1 MSNPSPNR
9 LISAIL
15 AMAMICLVV
24 GCAGVSRIDPSGRSF
39 FIWPD
44 PADPSTQT
52 TFVSPLG
59 TPPGPSSSNQ
69 VAPPAYGGTDP
80 WCPLCPIC
88 PLGNCGLGG
97 CGCFGNDRPTPV
109 TDAVT
114 QVARKPAETLSITPE
129 RILAPIGSEV
139 ILKAS
144 VCGENNYLRTNRRVE
159 WMLGAN
165 GAGQFVT
172 VGEQGELDIMRFP
185 WQRPNKHD
193 NLYAVGY
200 TSPFHTCIN
209 RGTPDRSD
217 DVQIRPGDAWITVTS
232 ASEGVSYVT
241 ASAPETA
248 NWDTRRARA
257 TIYWV
262 DAEWVIPPSTSVQ
275 LGQPHALVTTVKR
288 QSDGAPI
295 AGWIVKY
302 EVVEGP
308 TARLGYESGQ
318 VSEATTDAQ
327 GRASMQVSPTDDQPG
342 MARVNVTVVRP
353 AQSGSMP
360 SPRLE
365 VGGGEVVIDWTP
377 TASVVETPQPS
388 LPDQGSTVIPA
399 PFEPA
404 PTRPSPP
411 VTPSGRPELEVKV
424 RRDTQGIIKPS
435 DSIPVTITVRNTG
448 DAVARNIGIVDKF
461 DPGLTSPY
469 DTEKIGKIT
478 YPSFPDLQP
487 GESDIARLELQAI
500 SSGRQCHEVTVTA
513 NGAETAFDRQCFDI
527 EQPPAPQP
535 PRISVV
541 SQGEIRREVGQIYE
555 LRTRVTNTGSVVAKN
570 LKVEILFDGPLK
582 PLQAEQ
588 GHQIQP
594 NGFKWDIPEIAPG
607 ESRPFNVQFRCIRPT
622 RAANLTVY
630 VNADGI
636 SEQIKNSQVEI
647 AEATNTGPLDGTD
660 NNTPVA
666 SPLTGTLTSNS
677 NAKVGLPGTF
687 DVVLTN
693 TSSQTLQNFS
703 FRILDSGSRISMK
716 LTPSQSNV
724 PFRVNGNALEFGP
737 IAQLPVGQSIRL
749 TIPYDGLAQGTTA
762 LVLQSK
768 LADNTVTQHD
778 QLNLVVEPR

>member
-1 MSNPSPNR
+1 MLNPFPNR

-24 GCAGVSRIDPSGRSF
+24 GCAGVPRIDPSGRSL

-69 VAPPAYGGTDP
+69 VAPPAYSGSDP
-80 WCPLCPIC
+80 WCPLCP
-88 PLGNCGLGG
+88 LGSCSLGG
-97 CGCFGNDRPTPV
+97 CGCFGRDRPTPV

-114 QVARKPAETLSITPE
+114 QVTRKPAETLSITPE

-209 RGTPDRSD
+209 RGTADRSD

-275 LGQPHALVTTVKR
+275 LGQPHTLVTTVKR

-302 EVVEGP
+302 EVLEGP

-342 MARVNVTVVRP
+342 MARVKVTVVRP

-377 TASVVETPQPS
+377 TASVIETPQPT
-388 LPDQGSTVIPA
+388 LPDQGNTVIPA

-404 PTRPSPP
+404 PTRPTAP
-411 VTPSGRPELEVKV
+411 VAPSGKPELEVKV
-424 RRDTQGIIKPS
+424 RRDTQGIIKQS
-435 DSIPVTITVRNTG
+435 DSIPITITVRNTG
-448 DAVARNIGIVDKF
+448 DAVARNIEIVDKF
-461 DPGLTSPY
+461 DLGLTSPY

-478 YPSFPDLQP
+478 YPGFPDLQP

-500 SSGRQCHEVTVTA
+500 NSGKQCHEVTVTA
-513 NGAETAFDRQCFDI
+513 DGAESAFDRQCFDI

-541 SQGEIRREVGQIYE
+541 SQGEIRREVGQLYT
-555 LRTRVTNTGSVVAKN
+555 LKTRVTNTGSVIAKN
-570 LKVEILFDGPLK
+570 LRVEVLFDGPLE
-582 PLQAEQ
+582 PALAEQ
-588 GHQIQP
+588 GHTVKA
-594 NGFKWDIPEIAPG
+594 NGFLWEIPEIAPS
-607 ESRPFNVQFRCIRPT
+607 ESRPFNVQFKCLRPT

-647 AEATNTGPLDGTD
+647 TEAANAGPLGGTD
-660 NNTPVA
+660 NNDKID

-677 NAKVGLPGTF
+677 NAKVGLPGTL

-693 TSSQTLQNFS
+693 SSSQAVQNFE
-703 FRILDSGSRISMK
+703 FLVQDTNNRILMK
-716 LTPSQSNV
+716 LTPAQSSV
-724 PFRVNGNALEFGP
+724 PFRASGNALVFGP
-737 IAQLPVGQSIRL
+737 VIQLPPNQSIRL
-749 TIPYDGLAQGTTA
+749 TIPYDGVAQGNTS
-762 LVLQSK
+762 LVLKSNI
-768 LADNTVTQHD
+768 ADKVTTHNQF
-778 QLNLVVEPR
+778 NLTVEPR